1 MFSIF
6 NKKKKVRL
14 DLSGLVT
21 DMHSHLLPG
30 IDDGSP
36 DTETSL
42 QLINGLQELGYR
54 KFITTPHILWDMYK
68 NDATTIGA
76 AHQELQAAALQ
87 ENMAAPPVTAAAEYF
102 LDEHFDELLQN
113 DVPLLTIHKNWV
125 LVEFSFVTTPLNFK
139 DKLFNM
145 QMKGYQPVLAHPE
158 RYLYFMSD
166 RKWYDELKDAG
177 CYFQLNILS
186 LAGYYGKASLQLA
199 HYLIG
204 KRYVNLLGTD
214 CHHFRHLDTLRNAH
228 NIMEPVMGLL
238 DSGQLL
244 NPSL

>member
-6 NKKKKVRL
+6 KKKKRARL
-14 DLSGLVT
+14 DLSGLVA

-36 DTETSL
+36 DVETSL
-42 QLINGLQELGYR
+42 QLISGLQELGYR

-68 NDATTIGA
+68 NDASTIGA
-76 AHQELQAAALQ
+76 AHAELQQAALQ
-87 ENMAAPPVTAAAEYF
+87 QNNAAVPVKAAAEYF

-113 DVPLLTIHKNWV
+113 NVPLLTLHENWV

-139 DKLFNM
+139 DKLFSM
-145 QMKGYQPVLAHPE
+145 QLKGYQPVLAHPE

-166 RKWYDELKDAG
+166 KKWYDELKNAG

-204 KRYVNLLGTD
+204 KKYINLLGTD
-214 CHHFRHLDTLRNAH
+214 CHHFRHLNTLRNSH
-228 NIMEPVMGLL
+228 HIMEPIESLL
-238 DSGQLL
+238 DSGMLL
-244 NPSL
+244 NPTL

>member
-6 NKKKKVRL
+6 NKKKRARL
-14 DLSGLVT
+14 DLSGLVA

-42 QLINGLQELGYR
+42 ELINGLQELGYR

-68 NDATTIGA
+68 NDATTIDA
-76 AHQELQAAALQ
+76 AYQELQQAAQQ
-87 ENMAAPPVTAAAEYF
+87 ENNAAIPIKAAAEYF
-102 LDEHFDELLQN
+102 LDEHFDELLEN
-113 DVPLLTIHKNWV
+113 NVPLLTLHKNLV

-145 QMKGYQPVLAHPE
+145 QMRGYQPVLAHPE

-177 CYFQLNILS
+177 CLFQLNILS
-186 LAGYYGKASLQLA
+186 LTGYYGKASLQLA
-199 HYLIG
+199 QYLIG
-204 KRYVNLLGTD
+204 KRYINLLGTD
-214 CHHFRHLDTLRNAH
+214 CHHFRHLNTLRNAH
-228 NIMEPVMGLL
+228 NIMEPVSSLL

>member
-6 NKKKKVRL
+6 NRSKKVRI
-14 DLSGLVT
+14 DLSGLGT

-36 DTETSL
+36 NTETSL
-42 QLINGLQELGYR
+42 QLIAGLQELGYR
-54 KFITTPHILWDMYK
+54 QFITTPHILWDVYK

-76 AHQELQAAALQ
+76 AHKELQQALQ
-87 ENMAAPPVTAAAEYF
+87 QNNSTVPVKAAAEYF
-102 LDEHFDELLQN
+102 LDEHFDELLDN
-113 DVPLLTIHKNWV
+113 NIPLLTLHNNWV

-139 DKLFNM
+139 EKLFNM
-145 QMKGYQPVLAHPE
+145 QLKGYQPVLAHPE

-166 RKWYDELKDAG
+166 KKWYDELKDAG

-199 HYLIG
+199 NYLIS
-204 KRYVNLLGTD
+204 KQYVNLLGTD
-214 CHHFRHLDTLRNAH
+214 CHHFRHLNTLRTAN
-228 NIMEPVMGLL
+228 NIMEPVQSLLNSGL
-238 DSGQLL
+238 LL
-244 NPSL
+244 NPSM

>member
-6 NKKKKVRL
+6 KKKKRTPV
-14 DLSGLVT
+14 DLSGIGT

-42 QLINGLQELGYR
+42 ELIAGLQELGYK

-68 NDATTIGA
+68 NDVGTIFT
-76 AHQELQAAALQ
+76 AHQQLQQALKQ
-87 ENMAAPPVTAAAEYF
+87 NNVDVPVKSAAEYF
-102 LDEHFDELLQN
+102 LDDHFDELLQSN
-113 DVPLLTIHKNWV
+113 APLLTLHNNWV

-139 DKLFNM
+139 EKLFNM

-158 RYLYFMSD
+158 RYLYFMAD
-166 RKWYDELKDAG
+166 KKWYDELKNAG

-186 LAGYYGKASLQLA
+186 LTGYYGKASLQLA
-199 HYLIG
+199 HYLIN
-204 KRYVNLLGTD
+204 KQYINLLGTD
-214 CHHFRHLDTLRNAH
+214 CHHFRHLHALQSADSL
-228 NIMEPVMGLL
+228 MEPVQLLL
-238 DSGQLL
+238 DSGRLL
-244 NPSL
+244 NPSM

>member
-6 NKKKKVRL
+6 KKKSKVSV
-14 DLSGLVT
+14 DLSGIGT

-36 DTETSL
+36 DIETSI
-42 QLINGLQELGYR
+42 QLISGLQELGYR
-54 KFITTPHILWDMYK
+54 NFITTPHILWDMYK
-68 NDATTIGA
+68 NDAATITSA
-76 AHQELQAAALQ
+76 YAKLQYAFL
-87 ENMAAPPVTAAAEYF
+87 ENNFKASVKPAAEYF
-102 LDEHFDELLQN
+102 LDEHFDELLET
-113 DVPLLTIHKNWV
+113 DTPLLTLHDNWV

-139 DKLFNM
+139 EKLFNM

-158 RYLYFMSD
+158 RYLYFMAD
-166 RKWYDELKDAG
+166 KKWYDELKSAG
-177 CYFQLNILS
+177 CFFQVNILS

-199 HYLIG
+199 HYLIN
-204 KRYVNLLGTD
+204 KQYVNLLGTD
-214 CHHFRHLDTLRNAH
+214 CHHSRHLNALRSSPD
-228 NIMEPVMGLL
+228 IMEPIQSLL

>member
-6 NKKKKVRL
+6 NKKKRARL
-14 DLSGLVT
+14 DLSGLVA

-68 NDATTIGA
+68 NDATTIDA
-76 AHQELQAAALQ
+76 AYQELQQAAQQQNNADV
-87 ENMAAPPVTAAAEYF
+87 PIKAAAEYF
-102 LDEHFDELLQN
+102 LDEHFDELLEN
-113 DVPLLTIHKNWV
+113 NVPLLTLHKNWV

-145 QMKGYQPVLAHPE
+145 QMRGYQPVLAHPE

-177 CYFQLNILS
+177 CFFQLNILS
-186 LAGYYGKASLQLA
+186 LTGYYGKASLQLA
-199 HYLIG
+199 QYLIG
-204 KRYVNLLGTD
+204 KRYINLLGTD
-214 CHHFRHLDTLRNAH
+214 CHHFRHLNTLRNAH
-228 NIMEPVMGLL
+228 NIMEPVSSLL

>member
-6 NKKKKVRL
+6 NKKKRARL

-68 NDATTIGA
+68 NDANTIEA
-76 AHQELQAAALQ
+76 AYQELQEAAQ
-87 ENMAAPPVTAAAEYF
+87 QQNNAAVPIKAAAEYF
-102 LDEHFDELLQN
+102 LDEHFDELLDN
-113 DVPLLTIHKNWV
+113 NIPLLTIHKNWV

-177 CYFQLNILS
+177 CFFQLNILS
-186 LAGYYGKASLQLA
+186 LTGYYGKASLQLA
-199 HYLIG
+199 QYLIG
-204 KRYVNLLGTD
+204 KRYINLLGTD
-214 CHHFRHLDTLRNAH
+214 CHHFRHLNTLRNAH
-228 NIMEPVMGLL
+228 NIMEPVSSLL

>member
-6 NKKKKVRL
+6 NKKKRARL
-14 DLSGLVT
+14 DLSGLVA

-68 NDATTIGA
+68 NDANTIDA
-76 AHQELQAAALQ
+76 AYQELQEAAQ
-87 ENMAAPPVTAAAEYF
+87 QQNNAAVPIKAAAEYF
-102 LDEHFDELLQN
+102 LDEHFDELLEN
-113 DVPLLTIHKNWV
+113 NVPLLTLHRNWV

-166 RKWYDELKDAG
+166 RKWYDELKEAG
-177 CYFQLNILS
+177 CLFQLNILS
-186 LAGYYGKASLQLA
+186 LTGYYGKASLQLA
-199 HYLIG
+199 QYLIG
-204 KRYVNLLGTD
+204 KRYINLLGTD
-214 CHHFRHLDTLRNAH
+214 CHHFRHLNTLRNAH
-228 NIMEPVMGLL
+228 NIMEPVSSLL

>member
-6 NKKKKVRL
+6 KKKKRARI

-42 QLINGLQELGYR
+42 QLISGLQELGYR

-76 AHQELQAAALQ
+76 AHQELQQAAQQ
-87 ENMAAPPVTAAAEYF
+87 EYNSTVPVKAAAEYF

-113 DVPLLTIHKNWV
+113 NVPLLTLHENLV

-145 QMKGYQPVLAHPE
+145 QLMGYQPVLAHPE

-166 RKWYDELKDAG
+166 KKWYDELKSAG
-177 CYFQLNILS
+177 FYFQLNILS

-204 KRYVNLLGTD
+204 KKYISLLGTD
-214 CHHFRHLDTLRNAH
+214 CHHFRHLNTLRNAH
-228 NIMEPVMGLL
+228 NIMEPIESLL

>member
-6 NKKKKVRL
+6 KKKKRARI

-42 QLINGLQELGYR
+42 QLISGLQELGYR
-54 KFITTPHILWDMYK
+54 KFITTPHILWDLYQ

-76 AHQELQAAALQ
+76 AYQELQQAAQKEYNSAV
-87 ENMAAPPVTAAAEYF
+87 PVTAAAEYF
-102 LDEHFDELLQN
+102 LDEHFDELLQKN
-113 DVPLLTIHKNWV
+113 IPLLTLHQNWV

-204 KRYVNLLGTD
+204 KKYVNLLGTD
-214 CHHFRHLDTLRNAH
+214 CHHFRHLNTLRNAH
-228 NIMEPVMGLL
+228 NIMEPIASLL

-244 NPSL
+244 NPAL

>member
-6 NKKKKVRL
+6 KKKKRVRL

-42 QLINGLQELGYR
+42 QLISGLQELGYR
-54 KFITTPHILWDMYK
+54 KFITTPHILWDLYN
-68 NDATTIGA
+68 NDASTIGA
-76 AHQELQAAALQ
+76 AHQELQQAALQ
-87 ENMAAPPVTAAAEYF
+87 QNNSNVPVTTAAEYF

-113 DVPLLTIHKNWV
+113 NVPLLTIHKNWV

-186 LAGYYGKASLQLA
+186 LAGYYGKASFQLA

-214 CHHFRHLDTLRNAH
+214 CHHFRHLNTLRNAH

>member
-6 NKKKKVRL
+6 KKKKRPRL
-14 DLSGLVT
+14 DLSGLVA

-42 QLINGLQELGYR
+42 QLIAGLQELGYR

-76 AHQELQAAALQ
+76 AYEELQQAAQLQ
-87 ENMAAPPVTAAAEYF
+87 NNAAVPVKAAAEYF
-102 LDEHFDELLQN
+102 LDEHFDELLEQN
-113 DVPLLTIHKNWV
+113 VPLLTIHQNWV

-139 DKLFNM
+139 DKMFSM
-145 QMKGYQPVLAHPE
+145 QMRGYQPVLAHPE

-186 LAGYYGKASLQLA
+186 LAGYYGKASRQLA

-204 KRYVNLLGTD
+204 KRYINLLGTD
-214 CHHFRHLDTLRNAH
+214 CHHFRHLNTLRNAH
-228 NIMEPVMGLL
+228 NIMEPVMSLL

>member
-6 NKKKKVRL
+6 NKKKKPRL
-14 DLSGLVT
+14 DLSGLVA

-42 QLINGLQELGYR
+42 QLIAGLQELGYR

-68 NDATTIGA
+68 NDAATIGA
-76 AHQELQAAALQ
+76 AYEELQQAAQ
-87 ENMAAPPVTAAAEYF
+87 QQNNAAVPLKAAAEYF
-102 LDEHFDELLQN
+102 LDEHFDELLQQN
-113 DVPLLTIHKNWV
+113 VPLLTIHQNWV

-145 QMKGYQPVLAHPE
+145 QMKGYQPILAHPE

-166 RKWYDELKDAG
+166 RKWYDELKGAG
-177 CYFQLNILS
+177 CLFQLNILS
-186 LAGYYGKASLQLA
+186 LTGYYGKASLQLA
-199 HYLIG
+199 NYLID
-204 KRYVNLLGTD
+204 KRYINLLGTD
-214 CHHFRHLDTLRNAH
+214 CHHFRHLNTLRNAH
-228 NIMEPVMGLL
+228 NIMEPVMSLL

>member
-6 NKKKKVRL
+6 KKKKRARI

-68 NDATTIGA
+68 NDATTIAA
-76 AHQELQAAALQ
+76 AHQELQLAAQKEL
-87 ENMAAPPVTAAAEYF
+87 NAPVPVKPAAEYF
-102 LDEHFDELLQN
+102 LDEHFDELLAN
-113 DVPLLTIHKNWV
+113 NVPLLTLHENLV

-145 QMKGYQPVLAHPE
+145 QLKGYQPVLAHPE

-166 RKWYDELKDAG
+166 KKWYDELKSAG
-177 CYFQLNILS
+177 FHFQLNILS

-204 KRYVNLLGTD
+204 KKYVNLLGTD
-214 CHHFRHLDTLRNAH
+214 CHHFRHLNTLRNAH
-228 NIMEPVMGLL
+228 DIMEPIESLL

>member
-6 NKKKKVRL
+6 NKKKRARL
-14 DLSGLVT
+14 DLSGLVA

-42 QLINGLQELGYR
+42 QLITGLQELGYR

-68 NDATTIGA
+68 NDANTIGA
-76 AHQELQAAALQ
+76 AYQELQQASQQQNNTAV
-87 ENMAAPPVTAAAEYF
+87 PIKAAAEYF
-102 LDEHFDELLQN
+102 LDEHFDELLEN
-113 DVPLLTIHKNWV
+113 NVPLLTLHKNWV

-177 CYFQLNILS
+177 CLFQLNILS
-186 LAGYYGKASLQLA
+186 LTGYYGKASLQLA
-199 HYLIG
+199 QYLIG
-204 KRYVNLLGTD
+204 KRYINLLGTD
-214 CHHFRHLDTLRNAH
+214 CHHFRHLNTLRNAH
-228 NIMEPVMGLL
+228 NIMEPVSSLL

>member
-14 DLSGLVT
+14 DLSGLVA

-68 NDATTIGA
+68 NDATTIDA
-76 AHQELQAAALQ
+76 AYQELQQAAQ
-87 ENMAAPPVTAAAEYF
+87 KENKANVPVKAAAEYF

-113 DVPLLTIHKNWV
+113 NVPLLTIHKNWV

>member
-6 NKKKKVRL
+6 NKKKKPRL
-14 DLSGLVT
+14 DLSGLVA

-42 QLINGLQELGYR
+42 QLIAGLQELGYR

-76 AHQELQAAALQ
+76 AYEELQQAAQ
-87 ENMAAPPVTAAAEYF
+87 QQNNAAVPVKAAAEYF
-102 LDEHFDELLQN
+102 LDEHFDELLQQN
-113 DVPLLTIHKNWV
+113 VPLLTIHQNWV

-145 QMKGYQPVLAHPE
+145 QMRGYQPILAHPE

-214 CHHFRHLDTLRNAH
+214 CHHFRHLNTLRQAN
-228 NIMEPVMGLL
+228 NIMEPVMSLL